1 MGTMTTRTRIILLL
15 AVVLVVFL
23 TSACVDMDI
32 DRSGFEATATASVRT
47 EMARRQVDAQATQ
60 VAER

>member
-1 MGTMTTRTRIILLL
+1 MTTRTRIILLL
-15 AVVLVVFL
+15 AVVVLGAL
-23 TSACVDMDI
+23 ALGCVDLDI

-60 VAER
+60 VAGR

>member
-1 MGTMTTRTRIILLL
+1 MTTRTRYVLLL
-15 AVVLVVFL
+15 AVALAVFL

-47 EMARRQVDAQATQ
+47 EMARRQVDAEATQ
-60 VAER
+60 VAGR